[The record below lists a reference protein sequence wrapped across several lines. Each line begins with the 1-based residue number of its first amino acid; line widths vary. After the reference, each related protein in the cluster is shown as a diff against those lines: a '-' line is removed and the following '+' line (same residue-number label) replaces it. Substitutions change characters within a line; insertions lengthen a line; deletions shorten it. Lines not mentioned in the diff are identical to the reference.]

1 MIEHANCPSNRSLK
15 GLSNSAFS
23 KSWPVIF
30 ALLFCLLQTAAVT
43 VTPVLAMP
51 QDDDSATESIEKN
64 LTVVFVDQESGEPVA
79 GVDGKFNAFFDQK
92 QFDEE
97 IASDKD
103 GRCELSWEGDLP
115 LQRLI
120 VAASK
125 QGYVPLRH
133 DLKST
138 EGAIDATDQVELKL
152 VKGKRHDG
160 LVVDET
166 GDPIANAKVR
176 VYLAG
181 LESGTELQSFWA
193 ADLQTDEQGQWTWD
207 GFPSKRQRISVFV
220 THPDFIRENSTIESL
235 ETEKVITL
243 KRGLEIRG
251 RVVDA
256 EGSPLEKASVTFGRR
271 GHNSPSAITDSR
283 GRFRLT
289 KCESGP
295 SAVTVQAKSFAPK
308 MLFVDAS
315 PDLKPLKFEMHP
327 GNRIR
332 IKVVDS
338 DGESIDG
345 AGISVSAWQKRHT
358 INLRGSTDANGN
370 YVWEDAP
377 PEPVEFDI
385 QQFGYVSKRGV
396 SITAG
401 GKTRIVT
408 LSPKL
413 VIIGS
418 IKSKDS
424 GEPIDNFEII
434 SGFRY
439 DSRSDVRWS
448 RKPPVEHT
456 DGHFEFS
463 FSEPRDSYYL
473 KVFARGYEAKVSRA
487 FKVGEGLVKYDFNL
501 RKGFTIRGVLRRPDG
516 TSVSNAKVAYVP
528 EETKLRLTNGLIDV
542 QEGNAVVVTT
552 DRTGRFT
559 ITPTGR
565 SDEAFMLLASDEEGI
580 ATFKSEGA
588 DGNNLTPFNPKK
600 ILTLKLQPWGNLK
613 GTVFTKKQPDANRKL
628 IFSPTEFRESCRP
641 FRIRMSYWTTS
652 DGEAKYEFQRLPEG
666 AGDVSKPVSK
676 EFNVRGSSIKIVTS
690 CWQTPATI
698 VSEETASV
706 DVTKVGVA
714 VKGSVTT
721 DKQPGFKIDWPL
733 NKNAQIESIKRN
745 IKSANERE
753 AASSDHYFEAMGAID
768 SNGNF
773 AIPDVPAGRYKLTVT
788 LSRDNQP
795 GLVRDDEVG
804 KATVKFTVKDGR
816 SEPLDLGEVVVK
828 LRDKS

>member
-1 MIEHANCPSNRSLK
+1 MIETANCPSNRSLK
-15 GLSNSAFS
+15 GLSNFAFS
-23 KSWPVIF
+23 KSWPVILV
-30 ALLFCLLQTAAVT
+30 LLSCLIQTAAVA
-43 VTPVLAMP
+43 VAPVLATP
-51 QDDDSATESIEKN
+51 QDNDSAIESKEKT
-64 LTVVFVDQESGEPVA
+64 LSVVFVDQESGEPVA
-79 GVDGKFNAFFDQK
+79 SVDGKFNAIFGNK

-115 LQRLI
+115 IQRLI
-120 VAASK
+120 VTASK
-125 QGYVPLRH
+125 QGYVPLRR
-133 DLKST
+133 DLRST
-138 EGAIDATDQVELKL
+138 ERAIDATGQVELKL

-193 ADLQTDEQGQWTWD
+193 ADLETDEQGKWTWD
-207 GFPSKRQRISVFV
+207 GFPSKGQRISIHV

-256 EGSPLEKASVTFGRR
+256 EGNPVEKASVTFGRR
-271 GHNSPSAITDSR
+271 SHNSPSALTDSR

-289 KCESGP
+289 KCEPGP
-295 SAVTVQAKSFAPK
+295 SKVTVQAKSFAPQ

-315 PDLKPLKFEMHP
+315 PDLKPLKFQMRP
-327 GNRIR
+327 GHRIR

-338 DGESIDG
+338 DGEPIDG

-377 PEPVEFDI
+377 PEPVEFNI
-385 QQFGYVSKRGV
+385 QQSGYVSKRGV

-418 IKSKDS
+418 VKAKDS
-424 GEPIDNFEII
+424 GEPIDNFQII
-434 SGFRY
+434 TGFRY
-439 DSRSDVRWS
+439 DSRNDVRWS
-448 RKPPVEHT
+448 RKPPVQRT

-463 FSEPRDSYYL
+463 FSEPLDSYYL
-473 KVFARGYEAKVSRA
+473 KVIARGYEAKVSRA
-487 FKVGEGLVKYDFNL
+487 FGVDEGLVKYDFNL
-501 RKGFTIRGVLRRPDG
+501 KKGFTIRGVLRRPDG

-528 EETKLRLTNGLIDV
+528 TETNLRLTDGLIDV
-542 QEGNAVVVTT
+542 QEGNAAVVTT

-565 SDEAFMLLASDEEGI
+565 RDEAFMLLASDEEGI

-641 FRIRMSYWTTS
+641 FRIRMSYRTTS
-652 DGEAKYEFQRLPEG
+652 DGEGKYEFRRLPVG
-666 AGDVSKPVSK
+666 AGDISKPVSK

-698 VSEETASV
+698 AAEETASV
-706 DVTKVGVA
+706 DVTNVGV
-714 VKGSVTT
+714 VVRGSVTT
-721 DKQPGFKIDWPL
+721 DKQPGFEIDWPL
-733 NKNAQIESIKRN
+733 NKYAQIESIKRN

-773 AIPDVPAGRYKLTVT
+773 EIPDVPAGRYKLTVT

-795 GLVRDDEVG
+795 GFGTDDEVG
-804 KATVKFTVKDGR
+804 KVTVKFTVKNGQID
-816 SEPLDLGEVVVK
+816 PIDLGGVVVE
-828 LRDKS
+828 LADKP